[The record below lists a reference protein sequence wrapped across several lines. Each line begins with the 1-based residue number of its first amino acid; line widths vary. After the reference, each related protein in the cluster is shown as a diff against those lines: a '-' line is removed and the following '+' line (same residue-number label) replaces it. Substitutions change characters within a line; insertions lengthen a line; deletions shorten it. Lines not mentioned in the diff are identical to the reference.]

1 MNFLLDTNV
10 LSEVRKREPDP
21 QVSTW
26 LAQLRT
32 EQISLSVLTIGELR
46 RGISMLARKAPVRAR
61 TLDDWVSQLEQTYQD
76 RILPVTAEIATR
88 WGEINS
94 ARAFPAVDSLLA
106 ATAIEHGLTV
116 ATRNEKDFA
125 DTGASVFNPFS

>member
-1 MNFLLDTNV
+1 MSFLLDTNV
-10 LSEVRKREPDP
+10 ISEVRKREPDP
-21 QVSTW
+21 AVSTW

-46 RGISMLARKAPVRAR
+46 RGIRMLARKAPARAR
-61 TLDDWVSQLEQTYQD
+61 TLDDWVSQLEQTYED
-76 RILPVTAEIATR
+76 RLLPVTTEIATR

-94 ARAFPAVDSLLA
+94 APTFPAVDSLLA
-106 ATAIEHGLTV
+106 ATALEHGLIL

-125 DTGASVFNPFS
+125 DTGVTVFNPFS

>member
-10 LSEVRKREPDP
+10 ISEVRKREPDP

-46 RGISMLARKAPVRAR
+46 RGISMLARKAPARAR
-61 TLDDWVSQLEQTYQD
+61 ALGDWVSQLEQTYQD
-76 RILPVTAEIATR
+76 RILPVTAKVATR
-88 WGEINS
+88 WGAINS
-94 ARAFPAVDSLLA
+94 ARTFPAVDSLLA

-125 DTGASVFNPFS
+125 ETGVSVFNPFS

>member
-10 LSEVRKREPDP
+10 ISEVRKREPNP

-46 RGISMLARKAPVRAR
+46 RGISVLARKAPARAR
-61 TLDDWVSQLEQTYQD
+61 VLDDWVSQLEQTYQD
-76 RILPVTAEIATR
+76 RILPVTTEIATR

-94 ARAFPAVDSLLA
+94 ARTFPAVDSLLA

-125 DTGASVFNPFS
+125 DTGVTVFNPFS

>member
-10 LSEVRKREPDP
+10 ISEVRKREPDP

-26 LAQLRT
+26 LARLRT

-46 RGISMLARKAPVRAR
+46 RGISMLASKAPARAR

-76 RILPVTAEIATR
+76 RILPVTTEIATR
-88 WGEINS
+88 WAEINS
-94 ARAFPAVDSLLA
+94 ARTFPAVDSLLA

-125 DTGASVFNPFS
+125 DMGVTVFNPFS